1 MFKFDILTPIMQH
14 KNHLSLSQLNAKIR
28 ESIEMSFSNEILL
41 VAEIAEMRIAGAG
54 HCYMD
59 LVEKNGDRT
68 LARMRANIWKFQYE
82 RIASNFFKATGNTLQ
97 RGLKV
102 LLSVSVSFH
111 EQYGVSLVVKN
122 IDPNYSLGDL
132 ERRKKEIV
140 KELVN
145 QNLINKNAKL
155 ELELVPKKIAIIS
168 SETAAGYGD
177 FINQLTNNS
186 NGYFFETKLFHSTM
200 QGESVASSVMQSLL
214 TISNQNFDCV
224 VIIRGGG
231 ASLDL
236 AGFDNFE
243 LGKAIANFTIPVLTG
258 IGHERDETIPDL
270 VAHTKLKTPT
280 AVAEFLIE
288 KMSSFEEYFTGLK
301 EALLYFTREKVT
313 QNKIILRQLSHC
325 TKTATQKGLE
335 KSRRRLIE
343 IKSELPRIADAF
355 LKNRQKKLIWT
366 TQGISIL
373 KTKIIGEQN
382 QKLIGLESVLKV
394 ISKQRIQNHNS
405 QLNLI
410 ENTIK
415 LVHPSNVLKRGY
427 ALILNEGKVL
437 KSINQLRAGLEIEIK
452 LKDGVKKSK
461 ISEQ

>member
-1 MFKFDILTPIMQH
+1 M
-14 KNHLSLSQLNAKIR
+14 KNQKNITLSQLNGKIR
-28 ESIEMSFSNEILL
+28 ESFEMSFPNEIWL

-59 LVEKNGDRT
+59 LVEKNGDRI

-82 RIASNFFKATGNTLQ
+82 RIAGNFFTATGNTLQ

-122 IDPNYSLGDL
+122 IDANYSLGDL
-132 ERRKKEIV
+132 ERRKKEIIA
-140 KELVN
+140 KLVS
-145 QNLINKNAKL
+145 QNLINKNSNL
-155 ELELVPKKIAIIS
+155 ELELVPKRIAVIS

-177 FINQLTNNS
+177 FISQLTNNS
-186 NGYFFETKLFHSTM
+186 NSYVFECKLFPSTM
-200 QGESVASSVMQSLL
+200 QGENVASSVVKSLNI
-214 TISNQNFDCV
+214 ISNQNFDCV

-231 ASLDL
+231 ANLDL

-243 LGKAIANFTIPVLTG
+243 LGKAIANFKIPVLTG

-280 AVAEFLIE
+280 AVAEFLID

-301 EALLYFTREKVT
+301 EALLYFTREKVV
-313 QNKIILRQLSHC
+313 QNKIVLRQLSHL
-325 TKTATQKGLE
+325 TKTGTQKELE
-335 KSRRRLIE
+335 KNRKRLIE
-343 IKSELPRIADAF
+343 IKSELPRIANAF
-355 LKNRQKKLIWT
+355 LKSKQKKMMWS
-366 TQGISIL
+366 TQGILIL
-373 KTKIIGEQN
+373 KTKILGDQN
-382 QKLIGLESVLKV
+382 QKLILLKSVLKV
-394 ISKQRIQNHNS
+394 VTNQKIKNENLRLS
-405 QLNLI
+405 LI
-410 ENTIK
+410 ENTIN

-427 ALILNEGKVL
+427 ALIINEGKVI
-437 KSINQLRAGLEIEIK
+437 KSTKQLIAGLEVRIK

-461 ISEQ
+461 ISE

>member
-28 ESIEMSFSNEILL
+28 ESIEMSFSNEIWL

-82 RIASNFFKATGNTLQ
+82 RIASDFFKATGNTLQ

-122 IDPNYSLGDL
+122 IDPNYSIGDL

-155 ELELVPKKIAIIS
+155 ELELVPKRIAIIS

-214 TISNQNFDCV
+214 KISDQNFDCV
-224 VIIRGGG
+224 VLIRGGG

-288 KMSSFEEYFTGLK
+288 KMSSFEEYFVGLK

-313 QNKIILRQLSHC
+313 QNKIVLRQLSHV

-335 KSRRRLIE
+335 KNRKRLIE
-343 IKSELPRIADAF
+343 VKSELPRITDAF
-355 LKNRQKKLIWT
+355 LKSRQKKLMWS

-373 KTKIIGEQN
+373 KNKILGEQN
-382 QKLIGLESVLKV
+382 QKLIGLKSVLKV
-394 ISKQRIQNHNS
+394 VSRQRIKNQNS

-415 LVHPSNVLKRGY
+415 LVHPSNVLERGY
-427 ALILNEGKVL
+427 ALIINEEKVL
-437 KSINQLRAGLEIEIK
+437 KSTHQLTVGLEVEIK
-452 LKDGVKKSK
+452 LKDGFKKSK
-461 ISEQ
+461 ISE